1 MAKRVIGIL
10 VGISLK
16 STLAYYDRLI
26 KIYDEHYPDYYYPAS
41 CSIVLNGPGHITGYT
56 FGKVETGT
64 LTAKLRACADTFSM
78 FVGPTFGPRELL
90 R

>member
-26 KIYDEHYPDYYYPAS
+26 KIYDEHYRDYYYPTS
-41 CSIVLNGPGHITGYT
+41 SSISIENSVRNL
-56 FGKVETGT
+56 
-64 LTAKLRACADTFSM
+64 S
-78 FVGPTFGPRELL
+78 
-90 R
+90 